1 MKKLRLLI
9 LGLLATLLTGCS
21 LEDERDECCYQI
33 RLHYHETVDGVDL
46 FQQDIKSMRH
56 LLYDSEGRFVRWI
69 DSPASHPQDVDISDL
84 ESGAYTVVTV
94 ANATDKTLFENYDQL
109 STFRLRHDGQYAGT
123 RSEVT
128 NHDNSDELYW
138 HMVSFTID
146 NQPKVIDCPL
156 ANIHCH
162 LHVRAEW
169 KGLPQQNGR
178 WTMRLFGVPTEF
190 LAGEVGLVIRHI
202 SHPVMSMARTNHQVG
217 TSNFNFEL
225 EAEFITCRW
234 TNSDLPALQIWC
246 DDEPASPLMDLE
258 KAFQE
263 WGWYPDRALIQDY
276 WIELLIGNDGSVDM
290 RAGGRANVSDWIDG
304 GTIGY

>member
-9 LGLLATLLTGCS
+9 LGLLSTLLTGCS

-109 STFRLRHDGQYAGT
+109 STFRLIHNARYQDSAKDDDYG
-123 RSEVT
+123 
-128 NHDNSDELYW
+128 NSDELYW
-138 HMVSFTID
+138 HMTGFTI
-146 NQPKVIDCPL
+146 NGSPQVIDCPL
-156 ANIHCH
+156 SNIHCH
-162 LHVRAEW
+162 LHVRAAW
-169 KGLPQQNGR
+169 KGVPRQVGQ
-178 WTMRLFGVPTEF
+178 WTMRLYDVYTGYQT
-190 LAGEVGLVIRHI
+190 GEVGLTVRDRDFPAQV
-202 SHPVMSMARTNHQVG
+202 SAMCTQRVG
-217 TSNFNFEL
+217 TSVFNFEL
-225 EAEFITCRW
+225 ECEFITFRW
-234 TNSDLPALQIWC
+234 TNEVLPTLQIWC
-246 DDEPASPLMDLE
+246 DDEPVTKGMDLA

-263 WGWYPDRALIQDY
+263 WGWYPDRAQIQEY
-276 WIELLIGNDGSVDM
+276 WIDLTIHDDGSVDM
-290 RAGGRANVSDWIDG
+290 RQGGSLGIRDWIDG
-304 GTIGY
+304 GTISN